1 MRYREGKKM
10 GIPYLNRYICDNC
23 IYSVKKKSL
32 WTLRGKVLAVD
43 IMVYLYKYHSEGVLL
58 ENLYHMISLFRYYKI
73 VPIFVFDGRP
83 PPEKAELL
91 KKRKEEKWDAE
102 EKYNILKQRLST
114 TLEEEVIAEIQSN
127 MSVLKKRFTRLNA
140 HILDKVKSLM
150 DAYGARYIIADGE
163 ADPLCAKLVIR
174 KKAYACLSE
183 DMDQFLYG
191 CPRVLRN
198 INLQESTVV
207 LYNLKEILRELELSF
222 NEFKEIC
229 IVSGTDYN
237 RSSKINLHKTL
248 KYFVRYKK
256 SDIKGFY
263 QWLQL
268 KTNYITDFASLQ
280 KIFKMF
286 DLSNIIVPKLR
297 LENTSVDSEALKEL
311 LIPEGF
317 IFMDS

>member
-1 MRYREGKKM
+1 M
-10 GIPYLNRYICDNC
+10 GIPCLNRYICDNC
-23 IYSVKKKSL
+23 VDSVKKKKL
-32 WTLRGKVLAVD
+32 WALRGKVIAVD
-43 IMVYLYKYHSEGVLL
+43 IMVYLYKYHSDGVLL
-58 ENLYHMISLFRYYKI
+58 ENMYHMISLFRYYKI

-102 EKYNILKQRLST
+102 EKYNILKERLST
-114 TLEEEVIAEIQSN
+114 TIEEEVIAEINNN
-127 MSVLKKRFTRLNA
+127 MNVLKKRFTRLNS

-150 DAYGARYIIADGE
+150 DTYGTKYIVADGE
-163 ADPLCAKLVIR
+163 ADPLCAKLVIK

-198 INLQESTVV
+198 INLQEATVV
-207 LYNLKEILRELELSF
+207 LYDLKEILRELELSF

-237 RSSKINLHKTL
+237 RSSHINLHKTL

-256 SDIKGFY
+256 SNINGFY

-268 KTNYITDFASLQ
+268 KTNYITNIESLQ

-286 DLSNIIVPKLR
+286 DLSNIILPKLR
-297 LENTSVDSEALKEL
+297 LENTSVDSATLKAL

-317 IFMDS
+317 IFMNS